1 MTPSSRDHTPPPTN
15 FEDAHRELR
24 AGELGHGDARPR
36 VAPKKVEC
44 GHQFLKVAAGD
55 AHTLGI
61 VLRHVAV
68 GREARE
74 RRPPGAPNAHVGP
87 KRRPCACVSKL
98 RYACPRAS
106 PTSLA
111 FPAEGSPRAAAAET
125 APLYCKTCDCLSLCP
140 WCARMC
146 HAGHDVAP
154 VDPATLKNVPPRS
167 RGGPGSGAAA
177 PDVSDDAPGA
187 AAYPTLCE
195 CGFRNSC
202 KRLSTLSEFL
212 ENASVEPAAATLHRF
227 ARRIIAKGHT
237 RQLRTALAFCRHFA
251 ARTAWTGPTLAGAVS
266 ARAGNVVVFILGAPR
281 GAVLHDLVD
290 IISATFE
297 SRAQVWKRARDFVEA
312 KASSL
317 ERPRMA
323 AADAEG
329 VAARRYIKLQAISRA
344 GGTLDRSI
352 RRSGRHPTPRLRR
365 GYSVAATPRL

>member
-1 MTPSSRDHTPPPTN
+1 
-15 FEDAHRELR
+15 
-24 AGELGHGDARPR
+24 
-36 VAPKKVEC
+36 
-44 GHQFLKVAAGD
+44 
-55 AHTLGI
+55 
-61 VLRHVAV
+61 
-68 GREARE
+68 
-74 RRPPGAPNAHVGP
+74 
-87 KRRPCACVSKL
+87 
-98 RYACPRAS
+98 
-106 PTSLA
+106 
-111 FPAEGSPRAAAAET
+111 
-125 APLYCKTCDCLSLCP
+125 
-140 WCARMC
+140 MC

-266 ARAGNVVVFILGAPR
+266 ERARETSSSSFLVRRV

-290 IISATFE
+290 IFGDV
-297 SRAQVWKRARDFVEA
+297 R
-312 KASSL
+312 
-317 ERPRMA
+317 
-323 AADAEG
+323 
-329 VAARRYIKLQAISRA
+329 VARA
-344 GGTLDRSI
+344 GLETSK
-352 RRSGRHPTPRLRR
+352 RLRR
-365 GYSVAATPRL
+365 GQGVVARTTAHGGGRRRGRRRATVHQAPGDFPRGGNSRPLDSKVRAAPNAAAATWVFRRGDAAAVT